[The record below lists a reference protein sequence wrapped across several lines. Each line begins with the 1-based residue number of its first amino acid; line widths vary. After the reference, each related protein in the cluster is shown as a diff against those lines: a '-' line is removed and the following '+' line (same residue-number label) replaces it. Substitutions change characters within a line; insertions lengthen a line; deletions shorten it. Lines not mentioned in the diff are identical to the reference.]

1 MPVKGSKPGER
12 RGGRKKGTPNKTTA
26 VLKEAILLAAEQVG
40 EDGAGRDGLVGYLRH
55 VAEKE
60 VKSFTGLLG
69 RVLPLQLSGEDGAP
83 VQIIVDTGIFR
94 EDG

>member
-1 MPVKGSKPGER
+1 MPVRGSKPGER
-12 RGGRKKGTPNKTTA
+12 RGGRKKGTRNKTTA
-26 VLKEAILLAAEQVG
+26 ALKEAILLAAQQVG
-40 EDGAGRDGLVGYLRH
+40 EDCSGRDGLVGYLRH
-55 VAEKE
+55 VAGKE
-60 VKSFTGLLG
+60 VKSFTALLG